1 MSQYVLSATLEM
13 RDKMTAAIK
22 TAKKNVSGFKTSV
35 VGSLAAVDR
44 LTTANGRLAA
54 SAVKSAAEIKK
65 TASAL
70 SGIKGNHRA
79 AVSVTDKATPAIT
92 RIRNQMN
99 SIRSK
104 EVAINLVQKGG
115 KLKNSLDGLASGM
128 LMNTSLQML
137 GGAGVGFGIYNTV
150 KSYMDFEQTMSG
162 VKAISGATDE
172 EFQKLTASA
181 LEMGAKTKF
190 TTTEAAARFMM
201 PGRPPIISSVFQ
213 PAMPI

>member
-1 MSQYVLSATLEM
+1 
-13 RDKMTAAIK
+13 
-22 TAKKNVSGFKTSV
+22 
-35 VGSLAAVDR
+35 
-44 LTTANGRLAA
+44 
-54 SAVKSAAEIKK
+54 
-65 TASAL
+65 
-70 SGIKGNHRA
+70 
-79 AVSVTDKATPAIT
+79 
-92 RIRNQMN
+92 MN

-190 TTTEAAARFMM
+190 TTTEAAQALTYMGM
-201 PGRPPIISSVFQ
+201 AGWKTEEMIGGLPGIMNLAAASGEDLASVSDIVTD
-213 PAMPI
+213 AMTSFKMGADEAGEFADVLAAAAANSNTNVGKRAQ